1 MYRPQIK
8 VLDCTIRD
16 GGLINN
22 HYFSDEFVREAY
34 RALSKSGIDYM
45 ELGYRSSK
53 ELCPTKEFG
62 AWKYCD
68 DEKIREIIDGIES
81 NMKIS
86 IMVDAHRVREQN
98 FAPADESPVD
108 MIRVATYVK
117 DIDKAIDLAKRTKD
131 LGYETCVNI
140 MAISKESEFAMIE
153 ALDQLDRTNVDCV
166 YIVDSYGALY
176 CEQIEYLVKLYKEHL
191 PGKEIGI
198 HATTTSSSPSR
209 TPSRASSTTRNYLDA
224 SLFGIGRGPGNCC
237 LELLL
242 GFLKNP
248 KFNLSPIL
256 KFIQDYM
263 LPLRE
268 QIEWGYI
275 IPYMLT
281 GILNVHPRAAIA
293 YRKTPKR
300 TNTPNST
307 MPPRRRHRR
316 VGHRRANSVI
326 HIER

>member
-1 MYRPQIK
+1 MYREQIK

-22 HYFSDEFVREAY
+22 HSFTDEFVREAY
-34 RALSKSGIDYM
+34 KALSKSGIDYM
-45 ELGYRSSK
+45 EFGYRSSK
-53 ELCPTKEFG
+53 ELCPVQDYG

-81 NMKIS
+81 HLKIS
-86 IMVDAHRVREQN
+86 IMVDAHRVREQA

-117 DIDKAIDLAKRTKD
+117 DIDKAIDLSRRVKD
-131 LGYETCVNI
+131 LGYEVSVNI
-140 MAISKESEFAMIE
+140 MAVSKENEFALIE
-153 ALDQLDRTNVDCV
+153 ALDQLAQTPIDVVCV
-166 YIVDSYGALY
+166 VDSFGALY
-176 CEQIEYLVKLYKEHL
+176 CEQVEYLVKLYRQHL
-191 PGKEIGI
+191 PGKEIAVHMHNNQQLAFSNTIEGI
-198 HATTTSSSPSR
+198 IHNA
-209 TPSRASSTTRNYLDA
+209 NYLDA

-237 LELLL
+237 LELLV

-256 KFIQDYM
+256 KFIQEYM

-275 IPYMLT
+275 LPYMLT
-281 GILNVHPRAAIA
+281 GILNEHPRAAIA
-293 YRKTPKR
+293 YRATPDKDKY
-300 TNTPNST
+300 
-307 MPPRRRHRR
+307 
-316 VGHRRANSVI
+316 AEFY
-326 HIER
+326 ERLLEGLE

>member
-16 GGLINN
+16 GGLIND
-22 HYFSDEFVREAY
+22 HHFSDEFVREAY

-53 ELCPTKEFG
+53 ELCPTKDFG

-68 DEKIREIIDGIES
+68 DEKIREIIDGVES
-81 NMKIS
+81 NLKIS
-86 IMVDAHRVREQN
+86 IMVDAHRVREQT
-98 FAPADESPVD
+98 FAPADQSPVD

-140 MAISKESEFAMIE
+140 MAISKENEWALIE
-153 ALDQLDRTNVDCV
+153 ALDQLATTNIDCV
-166 YIVDSYGALY
+166 YVVDSYGALY
-176 CEQIEYLVKLYKEHL
+176 CEQIEYLVKRYREHL

-198 HATTTSSSPSR
+198 HAHNNQQLAFSNTIE
-209 TPSRASSTTRNYLDA
+209 AIIHNANYLDA

-237 LELLL
+237 LELLI

-263 LPLRE
+263 LPLRQ

-281 GILNVHPRAAIA
+281 GILNEHPRAAIA
-293 YRKTPKR
+293 YRETPTKDKY
-300 TNTPNST
+300 
-307 MPPRRRHRR
+307 
-316 VGHRRANSVI
+316 AEFY
-326 HIER
+326 ERLLEGIDGM